1 ISVFDKYLSK
11 NSPERHASIF
21 RNVEPERMKM
31 IWRTNED
38 EFDSGVFLMSHMDN
52 YFGQYE
58 IKWEYGF
65 CKESKEQTKQL
76 KFLRSKFAA
85 KILLSENNSYKD
97 EFQKKVDKV
106 RSIDKNTRRELI
118 EKAVLRRT
126 AKLDE
131 YLGIIKS

>member
-21 RNVEPERMKM
+21 RNVEHERMKM
-31 IWRTNED
+31 IWRTNEN

-52 YFGQYE
+52 YFGQSE
-58 IKWEYGF
+58 VNGNMG
-65 CKESKEQTKQL
+65 SARN
-76 KFLRSKFAA
+76 LRSRLSNLNFSVR
-85 KILLSENNSYKD
+85 ILLSENNSFKD

-118 EKAVLRRT
+118 EKTVLRRT

-131 YLGIIKS
+131 YLGTMKS